1 MLPNLLLKIAVIS
14 VNKVRNCNTEFMSV
28 RVLLIIQ
35 PRIELIQTNSYYS
48 RQVKSN
54 TVREGWGSEAVCSD
68 KISHLHKMRSSL
80 AQSFNGTRTSIY
92 SARSSNQVMVSCTGI
107 KMEWL
112 PLALL
117 HKGPYKL
124 KGGQNSSSARLLLV
138 ASKTPVWLVEGFLVL
153 LSNTLGGEE
162 KAGLA

>member
-1 MLPNLLLKIAVIS
+1 MWVFLSIKYTKFWSASLEHFVERKPLISEECYLPNEW
-14 VNKVRNCNTEFMSV
+14 N
-28 RVLLIIQ
+28 
-35 PRIELIQTNSYYS
+35 QTLC
-48 RQVKSN
+48 VGGW
-54 TVREGWGSEAVCSD
+54 GWGSEAVCSD

-117 HKGPYKL
+117 HKSPCEL
-124 KGGQNSSSARLLLV
+124 KGDQNSSSARLLVV
-138 ASKTPVWLVEGFLVL
+138 ASKIKAVKDPAWRLVDGFLVL
-153 LSNTLGGEE
+153 LIFLGE
-162 KAGLA
+162 KKRPGGRA